1 METAM
6 RQTWAF
12 LFRGYHITRRYI
24 GWVVVFNFY
33 AVVTSATV
41 ALIGV
46 AENKPELTLTLVVG
60 ALLWNYLSWL
70 YQEIAMSIAYER
82 WEGTLEYTFMAP
94 VSRAVHLLGVSLFS
108 LVNSIVTSIIVLIG
122 LMLFTN
128 LTLRG
133 ANMFGVVVVLGV
145 STLAFVGLGLFAAV
159 FPVMSAERG
168 AEATHIFQGSLLLV
182 SGVYYPVDVLPGW
195 MQPLSAISPA
205 TYTLSA
211 CRKLFGVGNSATT
224 PELLAGAPLS
234 AVSYEL
240 LVLAVM
246 GAILLPLGLM
256 VFIRVEAWAKSLDI
270 DIMAT
275 ARATNAALPH
285 LERAGEQGG
294 SGAIL
299 NIASISG
306 YGASA
311 RSPAYGAAKAAV
323 ISYTASQALLLA
335 PKRIRV
341 NAIAPGSI
349 EFPGGLWEQ
358 RKAAQPQLYNA
369 VLKSIPWGRLGRPE

>member
-24 GWVVVFNFY
+24 GWVIVFNFY
-33 AVVTSATV
+33 ALVTSATV

-46 AENKPELTLTLVVG
+46 AAKDYQMTLTLVVG

-70 YQEIAMSIAYER
+70 YNEIAMSIAYER

-94 VSRAVHLLGVSLFS
+94 VARSVHLLGVSLFS
-108 LVNSIVTSIIVLIG
+108 LLNSILTSVIVLLG
-122 LMLFTN
+122 LIAFTN
-128 LTLRG
+128 LNLRG
-133 ANMFGVVVVLGV
+133 ANLLGVMVVLVV

-182 SGVYYPVDVLPGW
+182 SGVYYPIDVLPGW

-211 CRKLFGVGNSATT
+211 CRKLFGVGNSAST

-234 AVSYEL
+234 AVTHEL
-240 LVLAVM
+240 LILAVM

-256 VFIRVEAWAKSLDI
+256 TFMRVEAWAKRTGKL
-270 DIMAT
+270 
-275 ARATNAALPH
+275 
-285 LERAGEQGG
+285 
-294 SGAIL
+294 
-299 NIASISG
+299 
-306 YGASA
+306 
-311 RSPAYGAAKAAV
+311 
-323 ISYTASQALLLA
+323 
-335 PKRIRV
+335 KRT
-341 NAIAPGSI
+341 G
-349 EFPGGLWEQ
+349 
-358 RKAAQPQLYNA
+358 
-369 VLKSIPWGRLGRPE
+369 

>member
-33 AVVTSATV
+33 ALVTSATV

-46 AENKPELTLTLVVG
+46 AANDYQMTLTLVVG

-70 YQEIAMSIAYER
+70 YNEIAMSIAYER

-94 VSRAVHLLGVSLFS
+94 VARSVHLLGVSLYS
-108 LVNSIVTSIIVLIG
+108 LLNSIVTSVIVLLG
-122 LMLFTN
+122 LIAFTDLN
-128 LTLRG
+128 LRG
-133 ANMFGVVVVLGV
+133 ANMLGVFVVLFV

-182 SGVYYPVDVLPGW
+182 SGVYYPIEVLPGW

-211 CRKLFGVGNSATT
+211 CRKLFGVGNSAST

-234 AVSYEL
+234 AVWHEL
-240 LVLAVM
+240 LILAVM

-256 VFIRVEAWAKSLDI
+256 TFMRVEAWAKRTGKL
-270 DIMAT
+270 
-275 ARATNAALPH
+275 
-285 LERAGEQGG
+285 
-294 SGAIL
+294 
-299 NIASISG
+299 
-306 YGASA
+306 
-311 RSPAYGAAKAAV
+311 
-323 ISYTASQALLLA
+323 
-335 PKRIRV
+335 KRT
-341 NAIAPGSI
+341 G
-349 EFPGGLWEQ
+349 
-358 RKAAQPQLYNA
+358 
-369 VLKSIPWGRLGRPE
+369 